1 MCHGKSDFEGKVVIV
16 TKETDYYIKFYE
28 NCAKKWFN

>member
-16 TKETDYYIKFYE
+16 TKETDYYINLLAPEFHI
-28 NCAKKWFN
+28 

>member
-1 MCHGKSDFEGKVVIV
+1 MCVMENLILGVKLVIL

-28 NCAKKWFN
+28 NRTKK

>member
-1 MCHGKSDFEGKVVIV
+1 MCVMENLTLSVKLVIV

-28 NCAKKWFN
+28 NCAKK